1 MRDLQGFFA
10 IVFLIVIS
18 SCAKEYSFE
27 GANPRPAMDTVRLP
41 PPPPSYDFP
50 VCSFCNSLPP
60 TPDLWTW
67 SFKMENVPAC
77 GKADTAI
84 VLNDRTVFT
93 FFGPSSC
100 SGDTG
105 MVITVYLQNDTLNR
119 DIRYLSTNKVSFF
132 YYDRVTPS
140 YIFMSQVYSP
150 FSLSLE
156 NYNHQTRIATGKFEG
171 SALRSDGHWVS
182 INSGRFKVKLL

>member
-1 MRDLQGFFA
+1 
-10 IVFLIVIS
+10 
-18 SCAKEYSFE
+18 
-27 GANPRPAMDTVRLP
+27 
-41 PPPPSYDFP
+41 
-50 VCSFCNSLPP
+50 
-60 TPDLWTW
+60 
-67 SFKMENVPAC
+67 
-77 GKADTAI
+77 
-84 VLNDRTVFT
+84 
-93 FFGPSSC
+93 
-100 SGDTG
+100 
-105 MVITVYLQNDTLNR
+105 LNR